1 MKKMSLSFPYLGT
14 FSYALE
20 AIARGMNR
28 TDIIV
33 PNEPTYKTKQLGS
46 RHSPEFVCTPFK
58 MLLGSIIEVIERG
71 AYQIIATVFV
81 DFCRLGCYSPLSD
94 MILENLGYDYDLI
107 NLDWHQKGEF
117 FSNFKKLTGDL
128 SAIQA
133 FQAFRVGWIKTRYID
148 LVDKL
153 LYKYGATELNKGTAK
168 RVANK
173 AYRNIVETEGMRN
186 IRKLPKSIRKT
197 FEENVE
203 VDKSAKPLKV
213 AILGELYAVIEPAI
227 NLHIMK
233 KLNDLGVVAYT
244 PITFTRWI
252 DLGRR
257 LNFFKQY
264 HHQMSVKKAKPYLE
278 YRLGGKAQESIGGT
292 ILFKEEGWDG
302 VIHLYPFTCMPEII
316 SRSILPQISKEYNMP
331 VLSLVLDEHTGEAGL
346 LTRLEA
352 FVDLLERKKR
362 GETERSL

>member
-1 MKKMSLSFPYLGT
+1 MTLSFPYLGT

-20 AIARGMNR
+20 AIAKGMNR

-46 RHSPEFVCTPFK
+46 RYSPEFVCTPFK

-117 FSNFKKLTGDL
+117 FSNFRKLTGDL

-153 LYKYGATELNKGTAK
+153 LYNYGATELNKGTSK
-168 RVANK
+168 RVADK
-173 AYRNIVETEGMRN
+173 AYRTIVETEGMRN
-186 IRKLPKSIRKT
+186 IRKLPNAIRKT

-233 KLNDLGVVAYT
+233 KLNDLGVIAYT

-257 LNFFKQY
+257 MNFFKRY
-264 HHQMSVKKAKPYLE
+264 HHQMAVKKAKPYLE
-278 YRLGGKAQESIGGT
+278 YRLGGKAQESI
-292 ILFKEEGWDG
+292 
-302 VIHLYPFTCMPEII
+302 
-316 SRSILPQISKEYNMP
+316 
-331 VLSLVLDEHTGEAGL
+331 
-346 LTRLEA
+346 
-352 FVDLLERKKR
+352 
-362 GETERSL
+362 

>member
-1 MKKMSLSFPYLGT
+1 MSISWPFLGT

-28 TDIIV
+28 SDIIP

-71 AYQIIATVFV
+71 AYQIVATVFV
-81 DFCRLGCYSPLSD
+81 DFCRLGCYSPLTDLILSD
-94 MILENLGYDYDLI
+94 LGYEYDLI

-117 FSNFKKLTGDL
+117 FSNFRKLTGDL

-153 LYKYGATELNKGTAK
+153 LYSYGATEIDKGSAK
-168 RVANK
+168 RIAHK
-173 AYRNIVETEGMRN
+173 AYRTIVETEGMRN
-186 IRKLPKSIRKT
+186 IRKLPKTVRKL
-197 FEENVE
+197 FKDNVE
-203 VDKSAKPLKV
+203 IDKHAEPLKV

-227 NLHIMK
+227 NLYIMK
-233 KLNDLGVVAYT
+233 RLNDLGVVAYT

-257 LNFFKQY
+257 LNFFKKY
-264 HHQMSVKKAKPYLE
+264 HHQQAVKKAKPYLG

-316 SRSILPQISKEYNMP
+316 SRSILPQISKEHDMP

-346 LTRLEA
+346 QTRLEA

-362 GETERSL
+362 GEMDKR